1 MNEKQLI
8 VNGDDLG
15 MSRGITDAI
24 LIAHRHGFLTSASLM
39 VNMPSSE
46 YAVQRLATAPN
57 LGVGVHLNI
66 CQGKPLLPP
75 RSVRSLIDSCGAFLP
90 PTPLIRRLWRWQVV
104 EQEVEAEFRAQI
116 RWAID
121 RGVKLTHADSHRHM
135 HIYPGAVRAFARAL
149 AAEGIHKT
157 RAPRCSHWPKTIGEV
172 GGPHAGSV
180 VRRVLVQSYRSL
192 VQSVA
197 FRRIVAPD
205 SRVSF
210 PARESTDLTTIGE
223 RWKSTFENLPAGSFE
238 FACHPGISESGFSE
252 TDAISAQR
260 ERELHCLMDPEM
272 REAIARNNIQLI
284 TYRDLSQRHA
294 TRRSAVEAAA
304 L

>member
-39 VNMPSSE
+39 VNMPASQ
-46 YAVQRLATAPN
+46 YAVQRLATALN

-75 RSVRSLIDSCGAFLP
+75 GSVRSLVDSCGAFLSP
-90 PTPLIRRLWRWQVV
+90 SLLIRRLWRWQVD
-104 EQEVEAEFRAQI
+104 EQELEAEFRAQI

-135 HIYPGAVRAFARAL
+135 HIYPGAVRPFARAL

-157 RAPRCSHWPKTIGEV
+157 RAPRCSHWPKENGEI
-172 GGPHAGSV
+172 GGPHAGSI
-180 VRRVLVQSYRSL
+180 VRRVLVQSYRSA
-192 VQSVA
+192 VQAVA
-197 FRRIVAPD
+197 FRRIMAPD

-210 PARESTDLTTIGE
+210 PARESSDLGSIGE
-223 RWKSTFENLPAGSFE
+223 RWKNTFTSLPAGSFE
-238 FACHPGISESGFSE
+238 FACHPGIPEPGFSE
-252 TDAISAQR
+252 TDPISAQR

-272 REAIARNNIQLI
+272 RDVIARNGIRLI

-294 TRRSAVEAAA
+294 AQRSAMEAAA

>member
-39 VNMPSSE
+39 VNMPASE
-46 YAVQRLATAPN
+46 YAVQRLATTPN

-75 RSVRSLIDSCGAFLP
+75 QSVPSLVDSSGAFLSP
-90 PTPLIRRLWRWQVV
+90 SLMIRKLWRWQID
-104 EQEVEAEFRAQI
+104 EREVGAEFRAQI
-116 RWAID
+116 RWALN

-135 HIYPGAVRAFARAL
+135 HIYPGAVRPFARAL

-157 RAPRCSHWPKTIGEV
+157 RAPRCSHWPKENGDI

-180 VRRVLVQSYRSL
+180 VRRVLVQSYRSA
-192 VQSVA
+192 VQAVA
-197 FRRIVAPD
+197 FRGIVAPD

-210 PARESTDLTTIGE
+210 PAHEGTDLSTIGNH
-223 RWKSTFENLPAGSFE
+223 WKSTFTNLPAGSFE
-238 FACHPGISESGFSE
+238 FACHPGIPEPGFSE

-272 REAIARNNIQLI
+272 REVIARNGIRLI
-284 TYRDLSQRHA
+284 TYRDLSQRREA
-294 TRRSAVEAAA
+294 QRSAVEAAA